1 MSNEFGYIPESPE
14 QSFGNNKGIFTP
26 TDIYD
31 LTRADKFTQYGQ
43 LELIET
49 QTITSSTSGIDFT
62 NLKGST
68 YNVHFLTYND
78 LQVTTDGATVN
89 IRFSNDGGS
98 SFESSN
104 YDFANVLGRASGSF
118 FEQKDTSATNIR
130 LNGNAGTGTNETENG
145 YIYLYNLNDS
155 SKYSFS
161 TFHTSNL
168 NRDSTGAICFG
179 SGVYH
184 QAETINAVRLRGSS
198 GNIDN
203 AVVSLYG
210 IKEYS

>member
-1 MSNEFGYIPESPE
+1 MPLGAARFGLS
-14 QSFGNNKGIFTP
+14 GA
-26 TDIYD
+26 D
-31 LTRADKFTQYGQ
+31 LGK

-49 QTITSSTSGIDFT
+49 QTISGATAGIDFT
-62 NLKGST
+62 NLQGST
-68 YNVHFLTYND
+68 YNVHLLTYND
-78 LQVTTDGATVN
+78 LQVTTDAATVN

-98 SFESSN
+98 SFETSN
-104 YDFANVLGRASGSF
+104 YDQAVQEGRASGSF
-118 FEQKDTSATNIR
+118 FEIRTTSGTNIR

-155 SKYSFS
+155 AKYSFATYHS
-161 TFHTSNL
+161 SVY
-168 NRDSTGAICFG
+168 NRDPSGAMNFG

-184 QAETINAVRLRGSS
+184 QAETINAVRLRPSS

-210 IKEYS
+210 IKES

>member
-1 MSNEFGYIPESPE
+1 MPLGAARFGLS
-14 QSFGNNKGIFTP
+14 GA
-26 TDIYD
+26 D
-31 LTRADKFTQYGQ
+31 LGK

-49 QTITSSTSGIDFT
+49 QTITTSTAGIDFT
-62 NLKGST
+62 NLEGST

-78 LQVTTDGATVN
+78 LQVVTDGNTLN

-104 YDFANVLGRASGSF
+104 YDYANVLGRASGSF
-118 FEQKDTSATNIR
+118 FEIRSTSATEIR
-130 LNGNAGTGTNETENG
+130 LNGNAGTGTNEKENG
-145 YIYLYNLNDS
+145 YIYFYNLNDS
-155 SKYSFS
+155 SKYSFL
-161 TFHTSNL
+161 TYQNSNF
-168 NRDSTGAICFG
+168 NRDATGAMNFG

-184 QAETINAVRLRGSS
+184 TAETINAIRIKGNT

>member
-1 MSNEFGYIPESPE
+1 MPVG
-14 QSFGNNKGIFTP
+14 QAKVGLLGGV
-26 TDIYD
+26 D
-31 LTRADKFTQYGQ
+31 LGK

-49 QTITSSTSGIDFT
+49 QTVTSSTAGIDFT
-62 NLKGST
+62 NLEGST

-78 LQVTTDGATVN
+78 LQVTTDAATVN

-104 YDFANVLGRASGSF
+104 YDYANVLGRASGSF
-118 FEQKDTSATNIR
+118 FEQRSTSATNIR

-145 YIYLYNLNDS
+145 YIYLYDLNDS

-168 NRDSTGAICFG
+168 NRDPTGAMCFG

-184 QAETINAVRLRGSS
+184 QAETINAVRLRAST

-210 IKEYS
+210 IKES